1 MRVLAAKFP
10 DRRVA
15 SAVRDVLQ
23 HRMHLERIDVDIAPL
38 ATGDQEA
45 ADDTLLAARCPDQ
58 VCAETA
64 EFLRDAGGEI
74 VVNVDEQWTRPR
86 ATLAKQAWGST
97 LRREP
102 VHQ

>member
-1 MRVLAAKFP
+1 MMRVLAAKFA
-10 DRRVA
+10 DRRIA

-23 HRMHLERIDVDIAPL
+23 RRMHLEQWDVDIAPL
-38 ATGDQEA
+38 ATGDERA

-64 EFLRDAGGEI
+64 ALLQDAGGEI

-86 ATLAKQAWGST
+86 AVTQPWGST
-97 LRREP
+97 LRREQ
-102 VHQ
+102 VHH